1 MVGPDFCPPKPP
13 RVKSYT
19 AKPLPEKTARTPAA
33 GKSGKAQVF
42 AEGMDLPG
50 DWWYLFHSPEIDSL
64 VRAGLKNSPN
74 LAAAKAALR
83 EAQENLYAQIG
94 STMFPVFGANLQGQR
109 QRFSAASI
117 GGAPVGSTVFN
128 LFSVNATVSY
138 TFDLFGGLRRQIESY
153 SAQVDYQRYELL
165 AAYLTLTS
173 NIVTNAVTM
182 ASIESQIK
190 ATDELI
196 KSETDVLELM
206 RKQYQLGAIPLTTI
220 LTQETQVEQTRAT
233 LPPLQKSLAQ
243 TQHALAV
250 LVGDFP
256 NQSMPKIKLD
266 ALTLPVV
273 LPVSVPSRLIRQ
285 RPDVQASEALLH
297 VASAKIGVATAN
309 LLPQFSV
316 SGNEGWQGTVMSS
329 LINPTNKIW
338 SVSGAL
344 TQSIFN
350 GGALMATRRA
360 AIAAFDQAGAQY
372 RQTVLQAFQNVADSL
387 RALETDARTLRA
399 QKAAEISARHNLHL
413 TQQQYRLGGVDYL
426 QLLTAQQQYQQT
438 LIARIQAQAA
448 RYNDTAALFQA
459 LGGGWWNRERPI

>member
-1 MVGPDFCPPKPP
+1 M
-13 RVKSYT
+13 
-19 AKPLPEKTARTPAA
+19 
-33 GKSGKAQVF
+33 
-42 AEGMDLPG
+42 
-50 DWWYLFHSPEIDSL
+50 
-64 VRAGLKNSPN
+64 
-74 LAAAKAALR
+74 
-83 EAQENLYAQIG
+83 
-94 STMFPVFGANLQGQR
+94 
-109 QRFSAASI
+109 
-117 GGAPVGSTVFN
+117 
-128 LFSVNATVSY
+128 
-138 TFDLFGGLRRQIESY
+138 
-153 SAQVDYQRYELL
+153 
-165 AAYLTLTS
+165 
-173 NIVTNAVTM
+173 
-182 ASIESQIK
+182 
-190 ATDELI
+190 
-196 KSETDVLELM
+196 
-206 RKQYQLGAIPLTTI
+206 
-220 LTQETQVEQTRAT
+220 
-233 LPPLQKSLAQ
+233 
-243 TQHALAV
+243 

>member
-220 LTQETQVEQTRAT
+220 LTQETQVEQTR
-233 LPPLQKSLAQ
+233 
-243 TQHALAV
+243 
-250 LVGDFP
+250 
-256 NQSMPKIKLD
+256 D
-266 ALTLPVV
+266 A
-273 LPVSVPSRLIRQ
+273 
-285 RPDVQASEALLH
+285 A
-297 VASAKIGVATAN
+297 ATAKK
-309 LLPQFSV
+309 FSANTTCIGRV
-316 SGNEGWQGTVMSS
+316 S
-329 LINPTNKIW
+329 
-338 SVSGAL
+338 
-344 TQSIFN
+344 
-350 GGALMATRRA
+350 R
-360 AIAAFDQAGAQY
+360 
-372 RQTVLQAFQNVADSL
+372 
-387 RALETDARTLRA
+387 
-399 QKAAEISARHNLHL
+399 
-413 TQQQYRLGGVDYL
+413 
-426 QLLTAQQQYQQT
+426 
-438 LIARIQAQAA
+438 
-448 RYNDTAALFQA
+448 
-459 LGGGWWNRERPI
+459 